1 MHGMVRFQ
9 CCTTARAR
17 AHTHT
22 HDLLPS
28 FLFPLSAPSQTPQDD
43 VVRGSCR
50 ENARHIILLSQ
61 VVSFTLSDYMQ
72 KQCVCMD
79 EVWYLPCLN
88 LFVPRSNER
97 EEDFS

>member
-61 VVSFTLSDYMQ
+61 VV
-72 KQCVCMD
+72 V
-79 EVWYLPCLN
+79 YLVRLYAEA
-88 LFVPRSNER
+88 VRVYG
-97 EEDFS
+97 